1 MVSMVSILLTM
12 QKKKY
17 TSENDPIQAQIT
29 MREFQFFESIIE
41 KSNFLENFL
50 CYAKFEQH
58 FELVSRFVKLSLLTR
73 KSTDKNTTWK

>member
-1 MVSMVSILLTM
+1 
-12 QKKKY
+12 
-17 TSENDPIQAQIT
+17 